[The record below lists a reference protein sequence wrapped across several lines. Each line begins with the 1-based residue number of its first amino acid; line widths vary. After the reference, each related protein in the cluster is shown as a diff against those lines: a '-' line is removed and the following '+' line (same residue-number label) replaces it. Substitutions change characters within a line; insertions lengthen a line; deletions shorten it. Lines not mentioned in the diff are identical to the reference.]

1 MNSAREDRDEDL
13 VVVARAVRTRG
24 LKGEIVAEL
33 LTDFPERF
41 ENVKRLIAVSPG
53 GEHRAFEVED
63 HWVQKDRVILKFAGI
78 DTIESAKELI
88 DHDLAVPE
96 ADAVLLPESHYYDWE
111 LEGCNVRTTTE
122 QALGKVKG
130 VMRTGGVELLVVA
143 NKDETRDYLLPLADS
158 IVLEINPEEKYI
170 VVDPPEGLLDL

>member
-13 VVVARAVRTRG
+13 VVIARAVRTRG

-41 ENVKRLIAVSPG
+41 ESVKRLIAVSPDG
-53 GEHRAFEVED
+53 DHRAVELED
-63 HWVQKDRVILKFAGI
+63 HWFQKDRVILKFEGI
-78 DTIESAKELI
+78 DTIESATELI
-88 DHDLAVPE
+88 DHNLAVPE
-96 ADAVLLPESHYYDWE
+96 AEAVLLPESHYYDWE

-122 QALGKVKG
+122 QALGRVKS